1 MIPNLISLLRILLII
16 PIILALIF
24 NAEKLSL
31 VLLFIACITDYFD
44 GFVAR
49 LMNKETSFGANID
62 LLADKLLVCSM
73 YIFIPF
79 HYDNLFVLIMAIII
93 VCREISVGILRN
105 YYISSGELDSAK
117 VNKFGKF
124 KTFFQMISI
133 FLCIIYLGG
142 PMNFI
147 AELFV
152 LIACLSSLFSLFS
165 YIKLKK
171 LIQ

>member
-73 YIFIPF
+73 YILSLFI
-79 HYDNLFVLIMAIII
+79 M
-93 VCREISVGILRN
+93 
-105 YYISSGELDSAK
+105 
-117 VNKFGKF
+117 
-124 KTFFQMISI
+124 TI
-133 FLCIIYLGG
+133 FL
-142 PMNFI
+142 F
-147 AELFV
+147 
-152 LIACLSSLFSLFS
+152 
-165 YIKLKK
+165 
-171 LIQ
+171 

>member
-1 MIPNLISLLRILLII
+1 MIPNLISLLRIILII

-24 NAEKLSL
+24 NAENLSL

-124 KTFFQMISI
+124 KTFFSDD
-133 FLCIIYLGG
+133 FY
-142 PMNFI
+142 
-147 AELFV
+147 
-152 LIACLSSLFSLFS
+152 FSLHNILRWAYELYCRVICFNS
-165 YIKLKK
+165 LPFI
-171 LIQ
+171 IIFFIFIH

>member
-31 VLLFIACITDYFD
+31 VLLFVACITDYFD

-79 HYDNLFVLIMAIII
+79 H
-93 VCREISVGILRN
+93 
-105 YYISSGELDSAK
+105 
-117 VNKFGKF
+117 
-124 KTFFQMISI
+124 
-133 FLCIIYLGG
+133 
-142 PMNFI
+142 
-147 AELFV
+147 
-152 LIACLSSLFSLFS
+152 
-165 YIKLKK
+165 
-171 LIQ
+171 